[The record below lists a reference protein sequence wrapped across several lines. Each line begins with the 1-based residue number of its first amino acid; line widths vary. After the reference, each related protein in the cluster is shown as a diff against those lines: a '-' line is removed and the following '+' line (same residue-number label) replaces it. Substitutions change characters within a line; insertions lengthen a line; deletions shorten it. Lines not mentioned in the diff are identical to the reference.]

1 MKQIVTTLCTVLALS
16 LSSIAHAG
24 TCRPLDVFGNNT
36 NLSPEQR
43 IQTVDLAEMYKEK
56 YYLTKDFHRERLS
69 MMVAYL
75 EDRQN
80 RRNVHETIART
91 HATKTTQ
98 DREMRQALFEML
110 TSLSQ
115 EQQAQISQNLS
126 TQEVCF
132 AEKMAN
138 KADTRPKIG
147 EMLYQDL
154 ALTSGQRA
162 LLNEMYQDRQG
173 ITAPKQYGLHHEDL
187 ITWYLNDGSNRHNT
201 EWLFAEQVANDE
213 AFRNAQADAMMD
225 LLDSFTAFQE
235 RQFIQNVQAV
245 LAL

>member
-24 TCRPLDVFGNNT
+24 TCRPLDVFSNDT

-80 RRNVHETIART
+80 RRNVHDTIART
-91 HATKTTQ
+91 HTSKTTQ
-98 DREMRQALFEML
+98 DTEMRQALFELL
-110 TSLSQ
+110 TSLSR
-115 EQQAQISQNLS
+115 EQQGQVSQNLS
-126 TQEVCF
+126 NQEVCF

-138 KADTRPKIG
+138 KARTRPKIG
-147 EMLYQDL
+147 EMLYRDL
-154 ALTSGQRA
+154 ELTPSQRA
-162 LLNEMYQDRQG
+162 LINEMYQDRQG

-187 ITWYLNDGSNRHNT
+187 ITWYLNDGSNRQNT
-201 EWLFAEQVANDE
+201 EWLFAEQVANDQ

-225 LLDSFTAFQE
+225 LLDSFTATQE
-235 RQFIQNVQAV
+235 HQFIQNVQTV
-245 LAL
+245 LEL